1 MIVILLSSF
10 LKSMFDFKSF
20 WTVLEEIVREEQTF
34 LRKMKVIV
42 MTAILTFSCSVI
54 AEAGIYNSAEQGG
67 ELSDDLNET
76 QFSVADFE
84 TIMNDVPFPFMEVL
98 NGSIPHIY
106 PPLEYLQDVPE
117 TYVVMEGDNLFRIAV
132 NHGLSLLQLK
142 SLNEL
147 EGDLIHPGEVL
158 TVSGDEVD
166 QNAVMSDP
174 VTVAALTP
182 ETVPKDPPT
191 ETVFQSSIATPPANE
206 GTEMYVT
213 ATAYTAYCTGCSGTT
228 AYGIDL
234 RSNPDQK
241 VIAVDPAIIPLG
253 TKVWVEGYG
262 EAIAGD
268 TGGAIKGHKIDVFI
282 PSYDNAMAWGVKK
295 VKIKVLN

>member
-1 MIVILLSSF
+1 
-10 LKSMFDFKSF
+10 MFDFKSF

-34 LRKMKVIV
+34 LSKMKIIV
-42 MTAILTFSCSVI
+42 MTAILTFSYSVI

-67 ELSDDLNET
+67 ELSDNLNEI
-76 QFSVADFE
+76 QFPVDDFE
-84 TIMNDVPFPFMEVL
+84 MILNDVPFPFMEVVL
-98 NGSIPHIY
+98 NGGVPHIY
-106 PPLEYLQDVPE
+106 PPLEYLHDVPE

-142 SLNEL
+142 NLNEL
-147 EGDLIHPGEVL
+147 DGDLIHPGEVL

-166 QNAVMSDP
+166 QNAVMSES
-174 VTVAALTP
+174 VTVASITP
-182 ETVPKDPPT
+182 ETVPKEPPP
-191 ETVFQSSIATPPANE
+191 ETVFQSSIATPPASD

-241 VIAVDPAIIPLG
+241 VIAVDPTIIPLG